1 MKDLTSV
8 PDDMNEADAVLIA
21 DVIGNVVLL
30 EDSLNEVI
38 AYHLY
43 ILDSEGFNSTL
54 ILTLS
59 STPNDRLH
67 PRYLCVVI

>member
-1 MKDLTSV
+1 MKDLTSEA
-8 PDDMNEADAVLIA
+8 DDMNEADAVLIA

-38 AYHLY
+38 KYNLY
-43 ILDSEGFNSTL
+43 ILDSESFNCIL

-59 STPNDRLH
+59 STANDRLH
-67 PRYLCVVI
+67 PR

>member
-1 MKDLTSV
+1 MKDLTSEA
-8 PDDMNEADAVLIA
+8 DDMNEADAVLIA

-30 EDSLNEVI
+30 GDSLNEVI
-38 AYHLY
+38 KYNPY
-43 ILDSEGFNSTL
+43 ILDSESFNCIL

-67 PRYLCVVI
+67 PR

>member
-1 MKDLTSV
+1 
-8 PDDMNEADAVLIA
+8 MNEADAVLIA

-30 EDSLNEVI
+30 GDSLNEVI
-38 AYHLY
+38 KYNLY

-59 STPNDRLH
+59 STRNDTLH
-67 PRYLCVVI
+67 P